1 MSKRF
6 RRTRTPRAARLA
18 LGLLAAAAVTPAR
31 ALPAYTGNSQVSA
44 GGQAPVVATAGTN
57 MTVDLRAARTILDWS
72 SFNISNGETVT
83 FAFDQRNWIAFNRV
97 SGGASIDGALRAI
110 NAPAPG
116 AGPTGGAVWV
126 YSPSGVA
133 FGPNA
138 RVDVGGL
145 LATSS
150 LPDTTA
156 FLNAGNINIP
166 FTGSGSGG
174 SVTAAAGAQ
183 FNATAYIALV
193 APKVTTAAGSTTTVS
208 DYGTALYGAAD
219 SYEIQFFPTFNNDLT
234 LFTFIVPNGAAG
246 TPQALPLD
254 IRGATTSGTIY
265 LAAYSR
271 AQLASQVINAPG
283 LLTARSSIAAY
294 GQVTITSGRSI
305 LLGQV
310 GAGSEAQQ
318 VQGVAVGSATVGQVN
333 ADGNVNIYLT
343 GTGGL
348 GDFRADSVRSGQNLL
363 LAAQN
368 ITVGPGGLTS
378 GDAGVNARN
387 LTIDSAGTVNVPLIN
402 SAQDLF
408 IGRNAA
414 QTGRTTAAPI
424 LQLGTVVSGRNT
436 LVAAQNIRATSFRSG
451 GDLNLSAN
459 NNLIANDL
467 IGTGPVA
474 VRVGNFTNLVNISG
488 ASFTLDALNSQLGS
502 VAVTG
507 DVLLRV
513 GAVGLTTSLTA
524 TNLTIEVAGGNFVIG
539 GTNPGE
545 LADEEIQRIKV
556 SNAFSIYGGLTAPT
570 VNVPNP
576 VYGDLLI
583 KNVTF
588 DPAKIPKF
596 YFYADNQHAVRI
608 VGPTNTVGDPSG
620 FVRIGDPT
628 PGSKWAPK
636 LVTFSDGS
644 DPVDFSKVGAAE
656 VLKDSRVVE
665 IYASGDILIGSQ
677 RFIDLVTPVPGDQID
692 LARGLPTGVAPTPD
706 EVDRAFLSA
715 GQLTLAAGGRIL
727 VQNTSSRP
735 DLQIGLVV
743 SGKGVPTDQPIL
755 TLGRAQTIDV
765 FGAII
770 SPTLG
775 VISGQQLASSN
786 RVGRLAGDAAT
797 ASVRVNGCLLGTGCG
812 VATPATQFR
821 IEEFTPAAPAPALTA
836 VDPPVISAPPLPD
849 EDDDDAE
856 SVVTGTGN
864 EEIWRKEP

>member
-6 RRTRTPRAARLA
+6 RRTRRSALA
-18 LGLLAAAAVTPAR
+18 PLAISLLAATPAA
-31 ALPAYTGNSQVSA
+31 ALPVFAGTSQVNA
-44 GGQAPVVATAGTN
+44 GGQTPVVAASGSA

-72 SFNISNGETVT
+72 SFNIANGESVT

-145 LATSS
+145 LATSA

-156 FLNAGNINIP
+156 FLNAGNINVP

-174 SVTAAAGAQ
+174 AVTAAAGAQ
-183 FNATAYIALV
+183 FNGTAYIALV

-219 SYEIQFFPTFNNDLT
+219 SYEIQFFPTLNNDLT

-254 IRGATTSGTIY
+254 IQGATTSGTIY

-294 GQVTITSGRSI
+294 GQVTITTGRSI

-318 VQGVAVGSATVGQVN
+318 VQGVTTGSATVGTVN
-333 ADGNVNIYLT
+333 ADGNVNVYLT

-348 GDFRADSVRSGQNLL
+348 GDFRATGVRSGQNLL
-363 LAAQN
+363 MAAQN
-368 ITVGPGGLTS
+368 ITVGAGGLSS
-378 GDAGVNARN
+378 GDANVNARN
-387 LTIDSAGTVNVPLIN
+387 LTIDSAGTVNVPLIT
-402 SAQDLF
+402 SGQDLF
-408 IGRNAA
+408 IGRGAA
-414 QTGRTTAAPI
+414 QTGRTTTAPI
-424 LQLGTVVSGRNT
+424 LQLGTVSSSRNT
-436 LVAAQNIRATSFRSG
+436 LVNAQNIRATSFRSG
-451 GDLNLSAN
+451 GDLTLNAN
-459 NNLIANDL
+459 NNLLATDL
-467 IGTGPVA
+467 IATGAVN
-474 VRVGNFTNLVNISG
+474 VRVGNFTNPVTVSG
-488 ASFTLDALNSQLGS
+488 ASFTLDALNSQLGT
-502 VAVTG
+502 VTVSG

-513 GAVGLTTSLTA
+513 GAVGLTTALTA
-524 TNLTIEVAGGNFVIG
+524 TNLTIEAAGGDYVVG

-545 LADEEIQRIKV
+545 LANFEIQQIRV
-556 SNAFSIYGGLTAPT
+556 SNSFSIYAGLRAPT

-588 DPAKIPKF
+588 DPAKIPNF
-596 YFYADNQHAVRI
+596 YFYADNNHAVRV
-608 VGPTNTVGDPSG
+608 VGPTDTVGDPRG

-644 DPVDFSKVGAAE
+644 DPVDFTKIATAD
-656 VLKDSRVVE
+656 VLKDTRVLE
-665 IYASGDILIGSQ
+665 IYASGDIIVGSQ
-677 RFIDLVTPVPGDQID
+677 RFIDLVTPVSGDQID
-692 LARGLPTGVAPTPD
+692 ISKNLPVGVAPTPD

-715 GQLTLAAGGRIL
+715 AKMTLAAGGRIL

-735 DLQIGLVV
+735 DIQLGLIV
-743 SGKGVPTDQPIL
+743 SGNGVPLDQPVL

-765 FGAII
+765 FATLI
-770 SPTLG
+770 SPTSG
-775 VISGQQLASSN
+775 VSGGLEFANSSRIS
-786 RVGRLAGDAAT
+786 RLAGDPVSAN
-797 ASVRVNGCLLGTGCG
+797 VRVNGCILGSGCG
-812 VATPATQFR
+812 VPTIATQFR
-821 IEEFTPAAPAPALTA
+821 IDDFIPAAAPPALAA

-849 EDDDDAE
+849 DDDEDAE
-856 SVVTGTGN
+856 AVVTGAGN